1 MKYFLLVYRRS
12 TGELVR
18 LDDLGLDRTA
28 ALKRRFEIEV
38 QERGDA
44 DVEVVL
50 LSAPSLDALRRTHG
64 RYFRSPEELAAELG
78 AALVN

>member
-1 MKYFLLVYRRS
+1 MKHFLLVYRRS
-12 TGELVR
+12 TGELAR
-18 LDDLGLDRTA
+18 LDDLGLDRSS
-28 ALKRRFEIEV
+28 ALKRRFEIEL
-38 QERGDA
+38 QDRSDP
-44 DVEVVL
+44 DLEVVL